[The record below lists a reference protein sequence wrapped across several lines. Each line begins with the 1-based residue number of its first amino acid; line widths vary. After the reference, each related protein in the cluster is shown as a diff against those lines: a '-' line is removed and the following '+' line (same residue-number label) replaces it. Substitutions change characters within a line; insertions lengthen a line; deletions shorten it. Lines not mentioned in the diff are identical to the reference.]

1 MWRAGTTKGG
11 NDIVPETELHLTETT
26 AVYDVSLGLP
36 VNQRI
41 YVTVR
46 AYNKAGIYF
55 VTVDICS
62 IIFIEGLW
70 CLTPLNA
77 TIFQLYRGG
86 QLYWWRILEY
96 QQKAT
101 DLL

>member
-1 MWRAGTTKGG
+1 MVGRFTTTDVISMYH
-11 NDIVPETELHLTETT
+11 NLSYEFEST

-96 QQKAT
+96 QQKTT